1 MWPESTYAMKAQL
14 GPAALAA
21 IPAAVLGFSALSSI
35 EGAGSIAAF
44 VLATVLVI
52 VCGAVR
58 SFGRRLEPALWES
71 WGGPP
76 TTRLLRWSDASSP
89 VAMERRHT
97 LLSVVL
103 GESLPSPDEETLDPA
118 GADAHYAVAV
128 SALRQ
133 RTRNGGPAFR
143 LVAQQNA
150 EYGLRRNCL
159 GLRSVALAVAAAVLV
174 VSAVLLALQGGS
186 WHFVLAAVVSILALL
201 AWGFLVTPDWVRT
214 AADLYAQRLME
225 AIESLAAAAQTE
237 TQGAEGRRD
246 IRPSEVTD
254 G

>member
-1 MWPESTYAMKAQL
+1 MWPESTYVMKAQL
-14 GPAALAA
+14 GPAALAGV
-21 IPAAVLGFSALSSI
+21 PAVILGFGALSSI

-44 VLATVLVI
+44 ILATGLVV
-52 VCGAVR
+52 VCAVVR
-58 SFGRRLEPALWES
+58 GFGRRLEPALWES

-76 TTRLLRWSDASSP
+76 TTRLLRWSDASST

-103 GESLPSPDEETLDPA
+103 GEPLPSPDEEMLDPT
-118 GADAHYAVAV
+118 GADARYAVAV

-133 RTRNGGPAFR
+133 RTRSGPAFR

-159 GLRSVALAVAAAVLV
+159 GLRSVALAVAAAVLA
-174 VSAVLLALQGGS
+174 VSALLFVLQDGS
-186 WHFVLAAVVSILALL
+186 WHFVLTAAVSILALF
-201 AWGFLVTPDWVRT
+201 AWGFLVTPDWVRA

-225 AIESLAAAAQTE
+225 AIESLAAAIQTE
-237 TQGAEGRRD
+237 TQGAVGRRD
-246 IRPSEVTD
+246 I
-254 G
+254 

>member
-1 MWPESTYAMKAQL
+1 MWPESTYATKAQL

-21 IPAAVLGFSALSSI
+21 VPAVVFGFGALSSI

-44 VLATVLVI
+44 VLATVLVV
-52 VCGAVR
+52 VCGVVR
-58 SFGRRLEPALWES
+58 GFGRRLEPALWES

-76 TTRLLRWSDASSP
+76 TTRLLRWSDASSL
-89 VAMERRHT
+89 VAMERRRM
-97 LLSVVL
+97 LLSGVL
-103 GESLPSPDEETLDPA
+103 GESLPSPDEERLDPA
-118 GADAHYAVAV
+118 GADARYAVAV

-133 RTRNGGPAFR
+133 RTRNGPAFK

-159 GLRSVALAVAAAVLV
+159 GLRPIALAVATVVLAA
-174 VSAVLLALQGGS
+174 SAIFLAVQGAG
-186 WHFVLAAVVSILALL
+186 WNFVLAAGVSSLALL
-201 AWGFLVTPDWVRT
+201 AWGFLVTPDWVRA
-214 AADLYAQRLME
+214 AADLYAQRLIE
-225 AIESLAAAAQTE
+225 AIESLAAAQTE
-237 TQGAEGRRD
+237 NQGAVGRRD

>member
-21 IPAAVLGFSALSSI
+21 VPAVVLGFGALSSI

-44 VLATVLVI
+44 VLATVLVV
-52 VCGAVR
+52 VCGVVR
-58 SFGRRLEPALWES
+58 GFGRRLEPALWES

-133 RTRNGGPAFR
+133 RTRNGPAFR

-159 GLRSVALAVAAAVLV
+159 GLRFVALAVAAAVLV
-174 VSAVLLALQGGS
+174 VSAVLLALQGGT

-237 TQGAEGRRD
+237 TQGAVKRRD

>member
-1 MWPESTYAMKAQL
+1 MWPESTYVMKAQL

-21 IPAAVLGFSALSSI
+21 VPAVVLGFGALSSL
-35 EGAGSIAAF
+35 EGAGSIVAF
-44 VLATVLVI
+44 ILATVLVV
-52 VCGAVR
+52 VCGVVR
-58 SFGRRLEPALWES
+58 GFGRRLEPGLWES

-76 TTRLLRWSDASSP
+76 TTRLLRWSDASNSL
-89 VAMERRHT
+89 AIERRHA

-103 GESLPSPDEETLDPA
+103 GESLPSPEEETLDPA
-118 GADAHYAVAV
+118 GADARYAVAV
-128 SALRQ
+128 SVLRQ
-133 RTRNGGPAFR
+133 RTRNGPAFK

-159 GLRSVALAVAAAVLV
+159 GLRSVALAVAAAVLA

-186 WHFVLAAVVSILALL
+186 WHFVLAAAVSILALL
-201 AWGFLVTPDWVRT
+201 AWGFLVTPDWVRG

-237 TQGAEGRRD
+237 NQGAAGRRN

>member
-1 MWPESTYAMKAQL
+1 MWPEGTYVMKAQL

-21 IPAAVLGFSALSSI
+21 VPAVVLGFGALSSI

-44 VLATVLVI
+44 TLATVLVV
-52 VCGAVR
+52 VCGVVR
-58 SFGRRLEPALWES
+58 GFGRRLEPALWES

-89 VAMERRHT
+89 VAMERRHV
-97 LLSVVL
+97 LLSGVL
-103 GESLPSPDEETLDPA
+103 GESLPSSDEERLDPA
-118 GADAHYAVAV
+118 GADARYAVAV

-133 RTRNGGPAFR
+133 RTRSGPAFK

-159 GLRSVALAVAAAVLV
+159 GLRPVALVVATVVLAA
-174 VSAVLLALQGGS
+174 SAVLLAVLGAG
-186 WHFVLAAVVSILALL
+186 WNFVLAAGVSGLALL
-201 AWGFLVTPDWVRT
+201 AWDFLVTPDWVRA

-237 TQGAEGRRD
+237 NQGAVGRRN
-246 IRPSEVTD
+246 IRPSEVSD

>member
-1 MWPESTYAMKAQL
+1 MWPESTYVMKAQL

-21 IPAAVLGFSALSSI
+21 VPAVVLGFGALSSI
-35 EGAGSIAAF
+35 EEAGSIVAF
-44 VLATVLVI
+44 ILATALVVI
-52 VCGAVR
+52 CGVVR
-58 SFGRRLEPALWES
+58 SLGRRLEPALWKS

-76 TTRLLRWSDASSP
+76 TTQLLRWSGAPSP
-89 VAMERRHT
+89 VAVERRHA
-97 LLSVVL
+97 LLSIVL
-103 GESLPSPDEETLDPA
+103 GESLPSPDTETLDPA
-118 GADAHYAVAV
+118 GADARYTVAV

-133 RTRNGGPAFR
+133 RTRSGPAFR

-159 GLRSVALAVAAAVLV
+159 GLRPVALAVAVAVLAA
-174 VSAVLLALQGGS
+174 SAVLLAVQGAS
-186 WHFVLAAVVSILALL
+186 WNSVLAAGVSSLALI
-201 AWGFLVTPDWVRT
+201 AWGFLVTPDWVRA

-237 TQGAEGRRD
+237 NQGAVGRRN